1 MGNRNADGQDRPKSL
16 CLFIWTK
23 MQIILDARQ
32 EYIMLWEKSKLIK
45 HQMIWSE
52 VDLIV
57 SFGISSNL
65 QTIKWFRQRTFKS
78 VFGKDT
84 HPLRLRLILRC
95 WGRSQGWNANVH
107 LNAGSF
113 WDFWS
118 KVHISLTSWKNC
130 KSCPSYEDQ
139 KVSVKRK
146 SKVTIFLLRVSSHS
160 RPFCPLS
167 LIYYRTR
174 VRSLAM
180 LVTNSL
186 TPI

>member
-1 MGNRNADGQDRPKSL
+1 
-16 CLFIWTK
+16 
-23 MQIILDARQ
+23 
-32 EYIMLWEKSKLIK
+32 ML
-45 HQMIWSE
+45 WSE

-57 SFGISSNL
+57 SFGISCNL

-84 HPLRLRLILRC
+84 HPLRLQLILRC
-95 WGRSQGWNANVH
+95 WGQSQGWNANVH

-174 VRSLAM
+174 VQSLAM

-186 TPI
+186 THSLTDNSDSHLVNLIDVTLACEDANSKLVEVVTVADVDDEDRVGNSLL